1 MLLYTLFQQCT
12 CAANLSELSR
22 KIPLLEISFNVQ
34 ETFHAI
40 SQLIDFWKCV
50 ERIITI
56 LFYLQTQMSYLDYI
70 NLST

>member
-12 CAANLSELSR
+12 CAANLIELSW
-22 KIPLLEISFNVQ
+22 KIPLPEISFNVQ
-34 ETFHAI
+34 ETFHEI

-56 LFYLQTQMSYLDYI
+56 LFYLQTQMS
-70 NLST
+70 